1 MQYSSNTPKLPSTF
15 IMGHVLTDFLTSTSQ
30 ILIYH
35 CLKTVR
41 LYLYNGTED
50 QFVIVRSTL
59 CLCFDNVYRQISALI
74 LVSMRRKTC
83 HMYSNDILHCNEIKF
98 KFFLSLLWWSSG
110 LDRSEGTS
118 IQQTHKFVVLSV
130 NDSKVI
136 ELVLSTN
143 GKFLW
148 MVELEIFISTYKGH
162 LGMKSE

>member
-1 MQYSSNTPKLPSTF
+1 
-15 IMGHVLTDFLTSTSQ
+15 
-30 ILIYH
+30 
-35 CLKTVR
+35 
-41 LYLYNGTED
+41 
-50 QFVIVRSTL
+50 
-59 CLCFDNVYRQISALI
+59 
-74 LVSMRRKTC
+74 
-83 HMYSNDILHCNEIKF
+83 MYYNDILHCNEIKF

-118 IQQTHKFVVLSV
+118 IQQIHKFVVLSV